1 MKPSQHITPLSEY
14 RLQVLDWKAVFQ
26 VFLPLILLVLA
37 PLTYG
42 LWRTLYGYSS
52 FGPAAAL
59 RWGRAW
65 FIISGILLVF
75 LLLYTLRR
83 LIRSHTWVRI
93 YPWGVQYHL
102 PLRPKKNLAWE
113 DISGISTYSISK
125 SFTPLINK
133 TKHYLVL
140 YSGKS
145 RPFVCHPELSKRPGL
160 KRVIKEQVYKLL
172 KPKLTQAF
180 KAGRTIPFGGL
191 SITKTKAIL
200 PSTEVPWEFL
210 AGISIEKGNF
220 LIKLTAGNTIQIP
233 IRNLINLEILVQLIK
248 TEI

>member
-1 MKPSQHITPLSEY
+1 MKKSKNVTPLAEY
-14 RLQVLDWKAVFQ
+14 RLQDLGWKAFFQ
-26 VFLPLILLVLA
+26 VFLPLILLVLS

-59 RWGRAW
+59 RWGKIW
-65 FIISGILLVF
+65 FYLSGILVIF
-75 LLLYTLRR
+75 LLIYTLRR

-93 YPWGVQYHL
+93 YPWGIQYHL
-102 PLRPKKNLAWE
+102 PLRRKKYLKWE
-113 DISGISTYSISK
+113 EISGISTYSINK
-125 SFTPLINK
+125 SFTPLINR

-145 RPFVCHPELSKRPGL
+145 RPFVCHPELTKRPGL
-160 KRVIKEQVYKLL
+160 IKVIKEQVYKLL

-180 KAGRTIPFGGL
+180 KAGKTIPFGGL
-191 SITKTKAIL
+191 SITQKKAIL
-200 PSTEVPWEFL
+200 PSTEIPWEFL
-210 AGISIEKGNF
+210 KGISIEKGNF
-220 LIKLTAGNTIQIP
+220 LIKLTAGNTIHVP

>member
-1 MKPSQHITPLSEY
+1 MKITKKFNPLSEY
-14 RLQVLDWKAVFQ
+14 RLQDLGWKAFFQ
-26 VFLPLILLVLA
+26 VFLPLILLVLS
-37 PLTYG
+37 PLAYG

-59 RWGRAW
+59 KWGRTW
-65 FIISGILLVF
+65 FFLSGFLLIF

-83 LIRSHTWVRI
+83 LIRSHTWVRV
-93 YPWGVQYHL
+93 YPWGIQHNR
-102 PLRPKKNLAWE
+102 PLRWKKNLQWE
-113 DISGISTYSISK
+113 EISGISTYSINK
-125 SFTPLINK
+125 SFTPLINR

-145 RPFVCHPELSKRPGL
+145 RPFVCHPKLSKRPGL
-160 KRVIKEQVYKLL
+160 IKVIKEQVYKLL

-180 KAGRTIPFGGL
+180 KDGKTIPFGGL
-191 SITKTKAIL
+191 SISKEKAIL
-200 PSTEVPWEFL
+200 PAQEIPWEFL
-210 AGISIEKGNF
+210 DGISIEKGNF
-220 LIKLTAGNTIQIP
+220 LIKLTAGNTIHIP